1 MTITDVIFSDEL
13 KKAIEEGKAPKEDG
27 CDFSQVFEKLNE
39 IKGKAMPISFSLS
52 PSGETGGSMMFSS
65 GGKDQK
71 SLPFTYMNGVIQA
84 NMSESGATGVISMII
99 LQDATGYSADGSM
112 NISYKNDMIKIKAS
126 ITASKGKSK

>member
-1 MTITDVIFSDEL
+1 
-13 KKAIEEGKAPKEDG
+13 
-27 CDFSQVFEKLNE
+27 
-39 IKGKAMPISFSLS
+39 
-52 PSGETGGSMMFSS
+52 
-65 GGKDQK
+65 
-71 SLPFTYMNGVIQA
+71 MNGVIQA